1 MNKADK
7 TNQLVGRCPICS
19 APSGA
24 DGLNDAYTS
33 KAMDGSGDKNV
44 YLYWSDYYQLHVCQ
58 MCVKIGEDEVID
70 KFRNDDDIE
79 KEEKRQEMGYV
90 RNYTKNSLTED

>member
-1 MNKADK
+1 MSEAER

-24 DGLNDAYTS
+24 EGLNDAYV
-33 KAMDGSGDKNV
+33 ARDMDGSGDEDV

-58 MCVKIGEDEVID
+58 SCVIIGKDEVHD
-70 KFRNDDDIE
+70 QLRNDADIE